1 MKPLT
6 KEQAIEISF
15 LHFQYADEH
24 PNATREELQQAFY
37 QIKYQVLSKSTP
49 ETRLEAIYAAVG
61 ARQPLAK

>member
-6 KEQAIEISF
+6 KDQAIEISF
-15 LHFQYADEH
+15 LHFQYLDEH
-24 PNATREELQQAFY
+24 PDASKEELQQAFY
-37 QIKYQVLSKSTP
+37 KIKQKVLRSSTP

>member
-6 KEQAIEISF
+6 KDQAMEISC

-24 PNATREELQQAFY
+24 PNASREELQQAFY
-37 QIKYQVLSKSTP
+37 KIKAQVLRNSTP
-49 ETRLEAIYAAVG
+49 KTRLEAIYSAVG

>member
-24 PNATREELQQAFY
+24 PDATREELQQAFY
-37 QIKYQVLSKSTP
+37 KIKAQVLSKSTP
-49 ETRLEAIYAAVG
+49 ETRLEAVFKPVET
-61 ARQPLAK
+61 R